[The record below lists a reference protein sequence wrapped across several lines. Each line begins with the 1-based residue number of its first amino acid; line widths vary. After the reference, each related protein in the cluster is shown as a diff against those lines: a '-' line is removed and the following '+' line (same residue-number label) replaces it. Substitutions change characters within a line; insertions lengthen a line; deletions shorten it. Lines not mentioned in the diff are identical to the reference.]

1 VLEKVLTTYPRKPEY
16 LIEILLDLQ
25 KSSLNHTF
33 TDEDLSAVADYLN
46 IPPSRVS
53 SVISFYSFFSMK
65 PKGKYVI
72 QVCKDVPCYLNDSF
86 NLFALLKKELGIDL
100 NETSLDERFTLETTS
115 CLGCCDHSP
124 VMRINDKVYG
134 NLTANKVKIILSE
147 LNGAHHD

>member
-1 VLEKVLTTYPRKPEY
+1 VLEKVLNTYPRKPEY

-25 KSSLNHTF
+25 KESLNHTF
-33 TDEDLSAVADYLN
+33 TDEELSAVADYLN

-65 PKGKYVI
+65 PKGKYLI

-86 NLFALLKKELGIDL
+86 NLFSLLKKELGIEIG
-100 NETSLDERFTLETTS
+100 ETSKDERFTLETSS
-115 CLGCCDHSP
+115 CLGCCDISP
-124 VMRINDKVYG
+124 VIRINDKVYG

-147 LNGAHHD
+147 LNGDDHD

>member
-1 VLEKVLTTYPRKPEY
+1 MLEKVLNTYPRNPEY

-25 KSSLNHTF
+25 KRNLNHTF
-33 TDEDLSAVADYLN
+33 SDEELSAVADYLN

-65 PKGKYVI
+65 PKGKYVV

-86 NLFALLKKELGIDL
+86 NLFDLLKKELGIDL
-100 NETSLDERFTLETTS
+100 GETSEDERFTLETSS
-115 CLGCCDHSP
+115 CLGCCDMSP
-124 VMRINDKVYG
+124 VMRINNKVYG

-147 LNGAHHD
+147 LNGDNHD

>member
-1 VLEKVLTTYPRKPEY
+1 VLEKVLSAYPKKPEY

-25 KSSLNHTF
+25 KESPNHTF
-33 TDEDLSAVADYLN
+33 TDEELSAVADYLN

-86 NLFALLKKELGIDL
+86 NLFALLKKELGIEIG
-100 NETSLDERFTLETTS
+100 ETSKDERFTLETSS
-115 CLGCCDHSP
+115 CLGCCDISP
-124 VMRINDKVYG
+124 VIRINDKVYG

-147 LNGAHHD
+147 LNGDDHD